1 MISTNMNSVVKIKF
15 FTVCLLLFTSQAFA
29 WTDAEIESMYNGC
42 METVSSKYSDTQ
54 KMEYCSCSTGLA
66 IKTWTLDQ
74 LIAMLE
80 NNTLRDHKDF
90 KKIVN
95 DCTQKVTNN

>member
-42 METVSSKYSDTQ
+42 METVSSKYSATQ

-74 LIAMLE
+74 LIAMLN
-80 NNTLRDHKDF
+80 NNTLREHKDF

>member
-1 MISTNMNSVVKIKF
+1 MKNKIKIF
-15 FTVCLLLFTSQAFA
+15 ILLFVTSQAFA

-42 METVSSKYSDTQ
+42 MKTVSSKYSDTQ

-74 LIAMLE
+74 LIAMLN
-80 NNTLRDHKDF
+80 NNTLREHKDF
-90 KKIVN
+90 KKIVT

>member
-1 MISTNMNSVVKIKF
+1 MKNKIKIF
-15 FTVCLLLFTSQAFA
+15 ILLFVTSQAFA
-29 WTDAEIESMYNGC
+29 WTDEEIESMHYGC

-74 LIAMLE
+74 LIAMLN

-95 DCTQKVTNN
+95 DCTKKVTNEYEN

>member
-1 MISTNMNSVVKIKF
+1 MISTNMNSVVKIKLF
-15 FTVCLLLFTSQAFA
+15 IICLLLFVSQAFA

-74 LIAMLE
+74 LIAMLN
-80 NNTLRDHKDF
+80 NNTLREHKDF